1 MPEERFERLKLRS
14 IDPNPWQPRHT
25 HTKEELK
32 ELVDSIRALGM
43 AEPIVVRPHPTKAG
57 RFQIAAGGRRKT
69 ASEIAGMDEIPA
81 LIRDLDD
88 KGMKLFSLVENEVR
102 APMEDKERERAYYEL
117 WDEYFHPE
125 EPRVSTDEF
134 PGVARM
140 SAETGL
146 SAKTIRF
153 HLTAFSARKSLRY
166 SASTSTTDMRIIGPL
181 VKDDPKAAEALLK
194 SGISGTDLE
203 AAAPAIR
210 AHKTHGARI
219 AAVEEIAGAAKDAEE
234 LKILT
239 RKEVSRHAEKPKVIV
254 RHVSTKDQRVL
265 NRFADLFK
273 TVRIYVAPTAI
284 AEMEDAKARERAIRI
299 LEDMAE
305 WIVKAAQRAKGAR
318 GD

>member
-43 AEPIVVRPHPTKAG
+43 AEPIVVRPHPTKTG

-88 KGMKLFSLVENEVR
+88 KGMKLFSLIENEVR

-117 WDEYFHPE
+117 WDEYFRKE
-125 EPRVSTDEF
+125 ARASTDEF
-134 PGVARM
+134 PGIARM

-146 SAKTIRF
+146 RPDTIRNNL
-153 HLTAFSARKSLRY
+153 HAFSARKSVRG
-166 SASTSTTDMRIIGPL
+166 SASSSTYDMTIIAPL
-181 VKDDPKAAEALLK
+181 AKEDPKVAETLLS
-194 SGISGTDLE
+194 SGVSGDDLK
-203 AAAPAIR
+203 AAAPTIR
-210 AHKTHGARI
+210 AHKTHEARI
-219 AAVEEIAGAAKDAEE
+219 AAVEEIAGATKDAEE
-234 LKILT
+234 LKLLT

-284 AEMEDAKARERAIRI
+284 AEMEDPKAKERAIRI
-299 LEDMAE
+299 LEEMAE
-305 WIVKAAQRAKGAR
+305 WIADAAQRAR
-318 GD
+318 GE